1 MASWCSSGARTEPAF
16 TSESGDAPSTSS
28 GLPSAARSTAASSPR
43 WALSSAAAPVTKRR
57 VGSSRGVSERT
68 RRCGAV
74 ERDAA
79 RFLAVSASAT
89 GGPDNRAGQRPQRG
103 LRSGRC
109 PSLLSL
115 LRTIPRSQS
124 SRAPSPEE
132 EDDHSAAQSPDRRCC
147 KIHKF
152 RVPPRREVLQVFK
165 YPGVDPKAPND
176 PNGAPVQPVPRH
188 CDCAGP
194 GIGREMLKRAGK
206 AGSDHVLRRQHG
218 QKTEEADANPGQE
231 PKRCSEKAGA
241 HPRRLSELGDWQVRS
256 RKPRARLLVAPPLR
270 FPSGQARPSSE
281 RPSRVGGQAGGVARV
296 PSAGSR
302 PSRIARGE
310 VPGGNP
316 RFPARSARDGPPIG
330 RAVTFLVGR
339 PTLDSSR
346 TQARRG
352 GFGVGR
358 STLPEWDVSSS
369 KFSIG

>member
-1 MASWCSSGARTEPAF
+1 VLAKGRA
-16 TSESGDAPSTSS
+16 GN
-28 GLPSAARSTAASSPR
+28 
-43 WALSSAAAPVTKRR
+43 
-57 VGSSRGVSERT
+57 
-68 RRCGAV
+68 GAV

-89 GGPDNRAGQRPQRG
+89 AGPDNRAGQRPQRG
-103 LRSGRC
+103 LRPGRC

-115 LRTIPRSQS
+115 LRTIPRSQW

-147 KIHKF
+147 EIHKF

-206 AGSDHVLRRQHG
+206 AGSHHVLRRQHG

-241 HPRRLSELGDWQVRS
+241 HPRRLSELGGFGKSGPGSLVRGS
-256 RKPRARLLVAPPLR
+256 WWRL
-270 FPSGQARPSSE
+270 PSISLPGAARPSSD
-281 RPSRVGGQAGGVARV
+281 RA
-296 PSAGSR
+296 
-302 PSRIARGE
+302 
-310 VPGGNP
+310 
-316 RFPARSARDGPPIG
+316 PP
-330 RAVTFLVGR
+330 V
-339 PTLDSSR
+339 
-346 TQARRG
+346 
-352 GFGVGR
+352 
-358 STLPEWDVSSS
+358 
-369 KFSIG
+369 

>member
-1 MASWCSSGARTEPAF
+1 VLAKGRA
-16 TSESGDAPSTSS
+16 GN
-28 GLPSAARSTAASSPR
+28 
-43 WALSSAAAPVTKRR
+43 
-57 VGSSRGVSERT
+57 
-68 RRCGAV
+68 GAV

-89 GGPDNRAGQRPQRG
+89 AGPDNRAGQRPECG
-103 LRSGRC
+103 LRPGRC

-115 LRTIPRSQS
+115 LRTIPRSQW

-147 KIHKF
+147 EIHKF

-206 AGSDHVLRRQHG
+206 AGSHHVLRRQHG

-241 HPRRLSELGDWQVRS
+241 HPRRLSELGGFGKSGPGSLVRGS
-256 RKPRARLLVAPPLR
+256 WWRLPSV
-270 FPSGQARPSSE
+270 FPSGSRSAVLGSRSSGVGDLAGSGGAGVIGWFPLSNPTRRGAGAVERGCGARPE
-281 RPSRVGGQAGGVARV
+281 PEA
-296 PSAGSR
+296 
-302 PSRIARGE
+302 
-310 VPGGNP
+310 
-316 RFPARSARDGPPIG
+316 PI
-330 RAVTFLVGR
+330 
-339 PTLDSSR
+339 
-346 TQARRG
+346 
-352 GFGVGR
+352 
-358 STLPEWDVSSS
+358 
-369 KFSIG
+369 